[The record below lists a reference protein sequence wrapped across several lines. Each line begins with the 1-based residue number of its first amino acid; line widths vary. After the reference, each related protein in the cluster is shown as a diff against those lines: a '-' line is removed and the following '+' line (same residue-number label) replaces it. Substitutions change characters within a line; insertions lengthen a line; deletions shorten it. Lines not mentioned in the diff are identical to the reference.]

1 MEQRQDTGLN
11 GFEDKGE
18 RGVKKNSSIFVL
30 LVLGILV
37 DGCEIQNLR
46 RRAGRREKERKRN
59 RVQFPTLALNY
70 LWEIFEMSGRQ
81 LNI

>member
-1 MEQRQDTGLN
+1 MN
-11 GFEDKGE
+11 GFKDKGE
-18 RGVKKNSSIFVL
+18 RGVKNNSSIFVR